1 MQMYQGATA
10 SPGLVM
16 GPVRRLQHSGP
27 GLERVVQTPGREQ
40 ALLNAAVVLAKDELR
55 LLEEAAVGTDKDIFL
70 FQQVML
76 DDPGLNREIASYIA
90 AGAGAAPAVERAAQL
105 YAGRIEAAADDY
117 IRQRAMDVLDACR
130 RVVNILDGRPRTPLR
145 LETPSILVSEY
156 IYPSDIVSI
165 GRGMLLGVACA
176 EGSEQSHASI
186 IARTMGIPAVVQL
199 GAGFLSQNCAAGAV
213 LDADN
218 GRLILEPDEAV
229 RKDAQRRIVGASIL
243 KKRLAALGA
252 AGPCRTKDGA
262 HVALMAS
269 CSGPEDVELAMQ
281 AGAEGVGLLRSEF
294 SIMAGRIPR
303 EEEQYYFYLSCLQAA
318 GGKPVTVRT
327 FDIGADKSVPG
338 LTEDSPNPALGMRGL
353 RMSLA
358 HPQMFEEQLCALL
371 RAGARGPLRV
381 AIPMVSCPEDW
392 QRAMHH
398 VEKARR
404 TLRRRGVVFNE
415 EMEFGCMVETP
426 SAALLAGDILAAGCR
441 FLVVGTNDLVQY
453 TYAADRLDGR
463 FSDFFSARSPAV
475 HRLVGMVLEAAAGTG
490 APVCICG
497 VHAGSPNQVVRYAR
511 QGVRCFSTEA
521 ASLLQVKARLLEE
534 DLTAPETD

>member
-105 YAGRIEAAADDY
+105 YAGRIEAADDDY

-294 SIMAGRIPR
+294 SIMAGRIPS

-475 HRLVGMVLEAAAGTG
+475 RRLVGMVLEAAAGTG

>member
-105 YAGRIEAAADDY
+105 YAGRIEAADDDY

-199 GAGFLSQNCAAGAV
+199 GAGFLNQNCAAGAV

-252 AGPCRTKDGA
+252 AGPCRTRDGA

-294 SIMAGRIPR
+294 SIMAGRIPS

-338 LTEDSPNPALGMRGL
+338 LTEASPNPALGMRGL

-475 HRLVGMVLEAAAGTG
+475 HRLVGMVLDAAAGTG

-497 VHAGSPNQVVRYAR
+497 VHAGSPNHVVRYAR

>member
-105 YAGRIEAAADDY
+105 YAGRIEAADDDY

-252 AGPCRTKDGA
+252 AGPCRTRDGA

-294 SIMAGRIPR
+294 SIMAGRIPS

-338 LTEDSPNPALGMRGL
+338 LTEASPNPALGMRGL

-404 TLRRRGVVFNE
+404 TLRRRGVVFND

-475 HRLVGMVLEAAAGTG
+475 HRLVGMVLDAAAGTG

-497 VHAGSPNQVVRYAR
+497 VHAGSPNQVARYAR

>member
-105 YAGRIEAAADDY
+105 YAGRIEAADDDY

-165 GRGMLLGVACA
+165 GRGMLLGMACA

-199 GAGFLSQNCAAGAV
+199 GAGFLNQNCAAGAV

-294 SIMAGRIPR
+294 SIMAGRIPS

-404 TLRRRGVVFNE
+404 TLRRRGVVFNK

-475 HRLVGMVLEAAAGTG
+475 HRLVGMVLDAAAGTG

>member
-105 YAGRIEAAADDY
+105 YAGRIEAADDDY

-294 SIMAGRIPR
+294 SIMAGRIPS

-371 RAGARGPLRV
+371 RAGAKGPLRV

>member
-105 YAGRIEAAADDY
+105 YAGRIEAADDDY

-294 SIMAGRIPR
+294 SIMAGRIPS
-303 EEEQYYFYLSCLQAA
+303 EEEQYYFYLSCLQAV

-475 HRLVGMVLEAAAGTG
+475 HRLVGMVLDAAAGTG

>member
-1 MQMYQGATA
+1 MA
-10 SPGLVM
+10 SD
-16 GPVRRLQHSGP
+16 S
-27 GLERVVQTPGREQ
+27 
-40 ALLNAAVVLAKDELR
+40 
-55 LLEEAAVGTDKDIFL
+55 
-70 FQQVML
+70 
-76 DDPGLNREIASYIA
+76 
-90 AGAGAAPAVERAAQL
+90 
-105 YAGRIEAAADDY
+105 IEAGDDEY
-117 IRQRAMDVLDACR
+117 IRQRAMDVRDACR

-145 LETPSILVSEY
+145 LETPSILISEFL
-156 IYPSDIVSI
+156 YPSDIVAI

-186 IARTMGIPAVVQL
+186 IVRTMGIPAVVQL
-199 GAGFLSQNCAAGAV
+199 GGAFLEQNCAGGGV

-218 GRLILEPDEAV
+218 GCLILQPDEAA

-252 AGPCRTKDGA
+252 GPCRTKDGT
-262 HVALMAS
+262 HVALLAS

-294 SIMAGRIPR
+294 SIMAGRVPS
-303 EEEQYYFYLSCLQAA
+303 EEEQYFFYLSCLQAA

-371 RAGARGPLRV
+371 RAGTRGPLRV
-381 AIPMVSCPEDW
+381 SIPMVSTPEDW
-392 QRAMHH
+392 LQAMEH

-404 TLRRRGVVFNE
+404 ALRRRGVVFNE
-415 EMEFGCMVETP
+415 ELEFGCMVETP
-426 SAALLAGDILAAGCR
+426 SAALLAPDILAAGCR
-441 FLVVGTNDLVQY
+441 FLVIGTNDLIQY
-453 TYAADRLDGR
+453 TYAADRLDSR
-463 FSDFFSARSPAV
+463 FSEFFSGQSPAV
-475 HRLVGMVLEAAAGTG
+475 HRLVGMALDAAKAAGV
-490 APVCICG
+490 PVCICG

-511 QGVRCFSTEA
+511 QGVRCFATEA

-534 DLTAPETD
+534 DLTLPADP

>member
-105 YAGRIEAAADDY
+105 YAGRIEAADDDY

-475 HRLVGMVLEAAAGTG
+475 YRLVGMVLEAAAGTG

>member
-105 YAGRIEAAADDY
+105 YAGRIEAADDDY

-294 SIMAGRIPR
+294 SIMAGRIPS

-475 HRLVGMVLEAAAGTG
+475 HRLVGMVLDAAAGTG

-534 DLTAPETD
+534 DLTAPAQD

>member
-105 YAGRIEAAADDY
+105 YAGRIEAADDDY

-218 GRLILEPDEAV
+218 GHLILEPDEAV

-252 AGPCRTKDGA
+252 AGPCRTKDGT

-294 SIMAGRIPR
+294 SIMAGRIPS

>member
-105 YAGRIEAAADDY
+105 YAGRIEAADDDY

-294 SIMAGRIPR
+294 SIMAGRIPS

-521 ASLLQVKARLLEE
+521 ASLLQLKARLLEE

>member
-105 YAGRIEAAADDY
+105 YAGRIEAADDDY

-199 GAGFLSQNCAAGAV
+199 GAGFLNQNCAAGAV

-262 HVALMAS
+262 RVALMAS

-294 SIMAGRIPR
+294 SIMAGRIPS

-475 HRLVGMVLEAAAGTG
+475 HRLVGMVLDAAAGTG

>member
-105 YAGRIEAAADDY
+105 YAGRIEAADDDY

-294 SIMAGRIPR
+294 SIMAGRIPS

-338 LTEDSPNPALGMRGL
+338 LTEASPNPALGMRGL

-475 HRLVGMVLEAAAGTG
+475 HRLVGMVLDAAAGTG

>member
-55 LLEEAAVGTDKDIFL
+55 QLEEAAEGTDKDIFL
-70 FQQVML
+70 FQRVML

-105 YAGRIEAAADDY
+105 YAGRIEAADDDY

-294 SIMAGRIPR
+294 SIMAGRIPS

-453 TYAADRLDGR
+453 TYAVDRLDGR

-475 HRLVGMVLEAAAGTG
+475 HRLVGMVLAAAAGTG

>member
-27 GLERVVQTPGREQ
+27 GLERVVQAPGREQ

-76 DDPGLNREIASYIA
+76 DDPGLNREIAAYIA

-105 YAGRIEAAADDY
+105 YAGRIEAADDDY
-117 IRQRAMDVLDACR
+117 IRQRAVDVLDACR

-176 EGSEQSHASI
+176 EGSAQSHASI

-199 GAGFLSQNCAAGAV
+199 GAGFLGQNCAAGAV

-252 AGPCRTKDGA
+252 GPCRTKDGT

-294 SIMAGRIPR
+294 SIMAGRIPS

-318 GGKPVTVRT
+318 AGKPVTVRT

-358 HPQMFEEQLCALL
+358 HPQIFEEQLCALL
-371 RAGARGPLRV
+371 RAGAKGPLRV
-381 AIPMVSCPEDW
+381 SIPMVSGPEDW

-404 TLRRRGVVFNE
+404 TLRRRGVVFNG

-441 FLVVGTNDLVQY
+441 FLVLGTNDLVQY

-463 FSDFFSARSPAV
+463 FSDLFGDRSPAV
-475 HRLVGMVLEAAAGTG
+475 HRLAGMVIEAAAAAG

-534 DLTAPETD
+534 DLTQPPAEL

>member
-105 YAGRIEAAADDY
+105 YAGRIEAADDDY

-252 AGPCRTKDGA
+252 AGPCRTRDGA

-294 SIMAGRIPR
+294 SIMAGRIPS

-475 HRLVGMVLEAAAGTG
+475 HRLVGMVLDAAAGAG

>member
-105 YAGRIEAAADDY
+105 YAGRIEAADDDY

-229 RKDAQRRIVGASIL
+229 RKDAQRRIVGSSIL

-294 SIMAGRIPR
+294 SIMAGRIPS

-475 HRLVGMVLEAAAGTG
+475 HRLVGMVLDAAAGTG

>member
-105 YAGRIEAAADDY
+105 YAGRIEAADDDY

-294 SIMAGRIPR
+294 SIMAGRIPS

-338 LTEDSPNPALGMRGL
+338 LTEASPNPALGMRGL

-404 TLRRRGVVFNE
+404 TLRRRGVVFND

-475 HRLVGMVLEAAAGTG
+475 HRLVGMVLDAAAGTG

-521 ASLLQVKARLLEE
+521 VSLLQVKARLLEE

>member
-70 FQQVML
+70 FQQMML

-105 YAGRIEAAADDY
+105 YAGRIEAADDDY

-294 SIMAGRIPR
+294 SIMAGRIPS

>member
-105 YAGRIEAAADDY
+105 YAGRIEAADDDY

-145 LETPSILVSEY
+145 METPSILVSEY

-294 SIMAGRIPR
+294 SIMAGRIPS

>member
-105 YAGRIEAAADDY
+105 YAGRIEAADDDY

-252 AGPCRTKDGA
+252 AGPCRTRDGA

-294 SIMAGRIPR
+294 SIMAGRIPS

-371 RAGARGPLRV
+371 RAGAKGPLRV

-475 HRLVGMVLEAAAGTG
+475 HRLVGMVLDAAAGTG

>member
-105 YAGRIEAAADDY
+105 YAGRIEAADDDY

-294 SIMAGRIPR
+294 SIMAGRIPS

-318 GGKPVTVRT
+318 QGKPVTVRT
-327 FDIGADKSVPG
+327 FDIVADKSVPG
-338 LTEDSPNPALGMRGL
+338 LTEASPNPALGMRGL

>member
-105 YAGRIEAAADDY
+105 YAGRIEAADDDY

-252 AGPCRTKDGA
+252 AGPCRTKDGT

-294 SIMAGRIPR
+294 SIMAGRIPS

>member
-105 YAGRIEAAADDY
+105 YAGRIEAADDDY

-294 SIMAGRIPR
+294 SIMAGRIPS

-392 QRAMHH
+392 QRATHH

-453 TYAADRLDGR
+453 TYAADRMDGR

>member
-105 YAGRIEAAADDY
+105 YAGRIEAADDDY

-199 GAGFLSQNCAAGAV
+199 GAGFLNQNCAAGAV

-294 SIMAGRIPR
+294 SIMAGRIPS

-463 FSDFFSARSPAV
+463 FSDLFSARSPAV
-475 HRLVGMVLEAAAGTG
+475 HRLVGMVLDAAAGTG

>member
-105 YAGRIEAAADDY
+105 YAGRIEAADDDY

-294 SIMAGRIPR
+294 SIMAGRIPS

-404 TLRRRGVVFNE
+404 TLRRRGVVFND

-475 HRLVGMVLEAAAGTG
+475 HRLVGMVLDAAAGTG

>member
-105 YAGRIEAAADDY
+105 YAGRIEAADDDY

-199 GAGFLSQNCAAGAV
+199 GAGFLNQNCAAGAV

-262 HVALMAS
+262 RVALMAS

-294 SIMAGRIPR
+294 SIMAGRIPS

-338 LTEDSPNPALGMRGL
+338 LTEASPNPALGMRGL

>member
-105 YAGRIEAAADDY
+105 YAGRIEAADDDY

-199 GAGFLSQNCAAGAV
+199 GAGFLNQNCAAGAV

-294 SIMAGRIPR
+294 SIMAGRIPS
-303 EEEQYYFYLSCLQAA
+303 EEEQYYFYLSCLQGA

-475 HRLVGMVLEAAAGTG
+475 HRLVGMVLDAAAGTG

>member
-105 YAGRIEAAADDY
+105 YAGRIEAADDDY

-199 GAGFLSQNCAAGAV
+199 GAGFLNQNCAAGAV

-294 SIMAGRIPR
+294 SIMAGRIPS

-353 RMSLA
+353 RMGLA

>member
-105 YAGRIEAAADDY
+105 YAGRIEAADDDY

-199 GAGFLSQNCAAGAV
+199 GAGFLNQNCAAGAV

-294 SIMAGRIPR
+294 SIMAGRIPS

-338 LTEDSPNPALGMRGL
+338 LTEASPNPALGMRGL

-475 HRLVGMVLEAAAGTG
+475 HRLVGMVLDAAAGTG

>member
-27 GLERVVQTPGREQ
+27 GLERVVQAPGREQ

-105 YAGRIEAAADDY
+105 YAGRIEAADDDY

-252 AGPCRTKDGA
+252 AGPCRTRDGA

-294 SIMAGRIPR
+294 SIMAGRIPS

-338 LTEDSPNPALGMRGL
+338 LTENSPNPALGMRGL

-475 HRLVGMVLEAAAGTG
+475 HRLVGMVLDAAAGTG

-534 DLTAPETD
+534 DLTASETD

>member
-105 YAGRIEAAADDY
+105 YAGRIEAADDDY

-252 AGPCRTKDGA
+252 AGPCRTRDGA

-294 SIMAGRIPR
+294 SIMAGRIPS

-338 LTEDSPNPALGMRGL
+338 LTEASPNPALGMRGL

-521 ASLLQVKARLLEE
+521 ASLLQVKARLLEV

>member
-105 YAGRIEAAADDY
+105 YAGRIEAADDDY

-199 GAGFLSQNCAAGAV
+199 GAGFLNQNCAAGAV

-252 AGPCRTKDGA
+252 AGPCRTRDGA

-294 SIMAGRIPR
+294 SIMAGRIPS

-338 LTEDSPNPALGMRGL
+338 LTEASPNPALGMRGL

-404 TLRRRGVVFNE
+404 TLRRRGVVFND

>member
-105 YAGRIEAAADDY
+105 YAGRIEAADDDY

-165 GRGMLLGVACA
+165 GRGMLLGMACA

-199 GAGFLSQNCAAGAV
+199 GAGFLNQNCAAGAV

-294 SIMAGRIPR
+294 SIMAGRIPS

-490 APVCICG
+490 ASVCICG

>member
-105 YAGRIEAAADDY
+105 YAGRIEAADDDY

-252 AGPCRTKDGA
+252 AGPCRTRDGA

-294 SIMAGRIPR
+294 SIMAGRIPS

-338 LTEDSPNPALGMRGL
+338 LTEDPPNPALGMRGL

>member
-105 YAGRIEAAADDY
+105 YAGRIEAADDDY

-475 HRLVGMVLEAAAGTG
+475 HRLVGMVLDAAAGTG

>member
-105 YAGRIEAAADDY
+105 YAGRIEAADDDY

-199 GAGFLSQNCAAGAV
+199 GAGFLNQNCAAGAV

-262 HVALMAS
+262 RVALMAS

-294 SIMAGRIPR
+294 SIMAGRIPS

-338 LTEDSPNPALGMRGL
+338 LTEASPNPALGMRGL

-404 TLRRRGVVFNE
+404 TLRRRGVVFND

>member
-105 YAGRIEAAADDY
+105 YAGRIEAADDDY

-165 GRGMLLGVACA
+165 GRGMLLGMACA

-199 GAGFLSQNCAAGAV
+199 GAGFLNQNCAAGAV

-294 SIMAGRIPR
+294 SIMAGRIPS

>member
-105 YAGRIEAAADDY
+105 YAGRIEAADDDY

-199 GAGFLSQNCAAGAV
+199 GAGFLGQNCAAGAV

-294 SIMAGRIPR
+294 SIMAGRIPS